1 MTANS
6 SQAPLPLAKE
16 TPYKSRTTDLS
27 KFREGQLDCRRDT
40 VIADLGNMVPEV
52 DLDWFFENLL
62 PPLPKGID
70 ISTVIKQL
78 QELGAI
84 TEDGWAGFSCDPKAE
99 RRHEDIVFAQLGP
112 VFQAIL
118 DAVKE
123 LHPSLQQTF
132 TLLFQP
138 TRFPLSERGR
148 STKPDN
154 CWVSVEDIENIT
166 KDPNRFYTW
175 YTIAGPAE
183 DKRLAES
190 SREQRNKNVA
200 QIIYNLQQ
208 IMSLDP
214 CRRFTFGTTMQNRQ
228 MRVSFAC
235 RGVVLTTKACQFLKD
250 HHRLVHLFISFAFS
264 SRQDFGWDPTIICI
278 DPEFSPP
285 DLRKRRVYEIEVRND
300 TGKAKFYKTVRILAD
315 YAADSTVSRATR
327 VWLVEDDKGDQYVL
341 KDVWLDMDRLPE
353 HEIRTQLLDDVL
365 KECGPDD
372 QATLKR
378 HLLTPHICGKVF
390 VNGVIDTTDGMMRKE
405 VLQLSHASV
414 FTLKLESIANPLRQS
429 CDPAPASVVTHS
441 HSNRKSQTKP
451 PTAILQQTLSFRH
464 KYHYRIV
471 FAEHGHTLFEEK
483 SLLNVYII
491 LNDLLTALHIIHRSG
506 WVHRDISCGN
516 VYSYDKDH
524 PRGILGDLE
533 YARRCDATE
542 IHQLRTGTLD
552 FMASEVISQSWDYL
566 PIPPEDD
573 DDDDLQPAP
582 FAYNPLHD
590 LESCW
595 WLLVYIL
602 FHNEAASDVLS
613 DPNCISQ
620 RQNLINSLFTRRP
633 DTTWRSKFMRNYKA
647 ISIKHSGLSPSLTPA
662 VRTISLMA
670 NRLIRAFAMAEEPYT
685 SVTIRNTFL
694 KEKVYE
700 IFYLSSTRIHLLVSR
715 YKIFDCN

>member
-1 MTANS
+1 
-6 SQAPLPLAKE
+6 
-16 TPYKSRTTDLS
+16 
-27 KFREGQLDCRRDT
+27 
-40 VIADLGNMVPEV
+40 MVPEV

-62 PPLPKGID
+62 PPLPKGLD

-78 QELGAI
+78 EELGAI
-84 TEDGWAGFSCDPKAE
+84 TENGWTGFSCDPKAE
-99 RRHEDIVFAQLGP
+99 RRHEDILFAQLGP

-118 DAVKE
+118 DAKE
-123 LHPSLQQTF
+123 GVVQSP
-132 TLLFQP
+132 
-138 TRFPLSERGR
+138 
-148 STKPDN
+148 
-154 CWVSVEDIENIT
+154 IT
-166 KDPNRFYTW
+166 VGFRWKILKTSRRTQLASMYTC

-183 DKRLAES
+183 DT
-190 SREQRNKNVA
+190 REQRDK
-200 QIIYNLQQ
+200 IIYNLQQ

-214 CRRFTFGTTMQNRQ
+214 CRRFTFSTTMQNRQ
-228 MRVSFAC
+228 MRVWFAC
-235 RGVVLTTKACQFLKD
+235 RGVVLTTKACDFLKD

-264 SRQDFGWDPTIICI
+264 SRKDFGWDPTIICI
-278 DPEFSPP
+278 DPEFSSL
-285 DLRKRRVYEIEVRND
+285 DRRKRRVYEIEVRND
-300 TGKAKFYKTVRILAD
+300 TGEAKFYKTVRILAD

-327 VWLVEDDKGDQYVL
+327 AIWLVEDDKGDQYVL

-390 VNGVIDTTDGMMRKE
+390 VDGVIDTTDGMMRKE

-414 FTLKLESIANPLRQS
+414 FPLKLESIANPLRQS
-429 CDPAPASVVTHS
+429 CDPASASVVTHS

-483 SLLNVYII
+483 SLWNVYII
-491 LNDLLTALHIIHRSG
+491 LTDLLTALHIIHRSG

-573 DDDDLQPAP
+573 DEDDIQPAP

-602 FHNEAASDVLS
+602 FHNEDASNVLS

-647 ISIKHSGLSPSLTPA
+647 ISIKHTGLSPSLAPA

-694 KEKVYE
+694 KEKVYDKILPLVNEDSPTRVE
-700 IFYLSSTRIHLLVSR
+700 IQDIRLQLISKPVTGEKRKAEEEGGGEGVEGEQAPKYKKSR
-715 YKIFDCN
+715 

>member
-1 MTANS
+1 MAESDENSHDSVDRPHMTALLYYLQS
-6 SQAPLPLAKE
+6 SLASHSDSS
-16 TPYKSRTTDLS
+16 TKSKRV
-27 KFREGQLDCRRDT
+27 RCQLDCRRET

-138 TRFPLSERGR
+138 TRLPLSERGR

-154 CWVSVEDIENIT
+154 CWVSVEDFENIM
-166 KDPNRFYTW
+166 KDPTRFYTW

-228 MRVSFAC
+228 MRVWFAC
-235 RGVVLTTKACQFLKD
+235 RGVVLTTKACDFLKD
-250 HHRLVHLFISFAFS
+250 RHRLVHLFISFAFS

-285 DLRKRRVYEIEVRND
+285 DRRKRRVYEIEVRND
-300 TGKAKFYKTVRILAD
+300 TGEVKFYKTVRILAD

-390 VNGVIDTTDGMMRKE
+390 VDGVIDTTDGMMRKE

-429 CDPAPASVVTHS
+429 CDPASASVVTHS

-451 PTAILQQTLSFRH
+451 PMAILQQTLSFRH

-491 LNDLLTALHIIHRSG
+491 LTDLLTAVES
-506 WVHRDISCGN
+506 
-516 VYSYDKDH
+516 
-524 PRGILGDLE
+524 
-533 YARRCDATE
+533 TE
-542 IHQLRTGTLD
+542 ILAVGTFIPMTKTILAASLETLNMREDGTLD

-573 DDDDLQPAP
+573 DEDDIQPAP

-602 FHNEAASDVLS
+602 FHNEDASNVLS

-620 RQNLINSLFTRRP
+620 RRNLINSLFTRRP

-647 ISIKHSGLSPSLTPA
+647 ISIKHTSLSPSLTPT

-670 NRLIRAFAMAEEPYT
+670 NRLIRAFA
-685 SVTIRNTFL
+685 L
-694 KEKVYE
+694 
-700 IFYLSSTRIHLLVSR
+700 YLGYDTEYVLEGKGVR
-715 YKIFDCN
+715 